1 MDETDW
7 MDETYQW
14 MGGTDGT
21 EETGRRDGTD
31 GTVGIIPLGCYGDK
45 RCVMLIKQLL

>member
-31 GTVGIIPLGCYGDK
+31 GPERLKDGIDGMC
-45 RCVMLIKQLL
+45 